1 VTCRWSLLAKYDNF
15 SAAKKKKKKKKKK
28 KRFSKS
34 GEFHTVSSQISII
47 DYIGFSFDKKFWQ
60 KINAGF
66 MPYYSSI
73 QFSFIQ
79 KKNLIFF
86 PLVLLMLVDKYAIQS
101 LSAKWC
107 TE

>member
-1 VTCRWSLLAKYDNF
+1 MTI
-15 SAAKKKKKKKKKK
+15 SARQKKKKKKKK
-28 KRFSKS
+28 FSKS

-47 DYIGFSFDKKFWQ
+47 DYIGFFFDKKFWQ
-60 KINAGF
+60 KKNAGF

-73 QFSFIQ
+73 QFSFKQ
-79 KKNLIFF
+79 FLFFFIFF

>member
-1 VTCRWSLLAKYDNF
+1 MTI
-15 SAAKKKKKKKKKK
+15 SARQKKNKKKKKKK
-28 KRFSKS
+28 FSKS

-47 DYIGFSFDKKFWQ
+47 DYIGFFFDKNFWQ
-60 KINAGF
+60 KTNADF

-73 QFSFIQ
+73 QFSFKQ
-79 KKNLIFF
+79 KKKLKIFF